1 MDFFLIDK
9 DEFSLNGMNVKLG
22 KRIVR
27 YEVFDK
33 YDIVVLLV
41 SNTNDWKKPDEIIA
55 IRYID
60 HACQTVWT
68 YQRKDAT
75 GTISFRIFQIWK
87 EKRDEYD
94 RVACL
99 ILKYDLGFY
108 DETNIIDVESGEIIK
123 TEFSK

>member
-41 SNTNDWKKPDEIIA
+41 SNTDDWEKADEIIA
-55 IRYID
+55 IKHID
-60 HACQTVWT
+60 HNYQTIWI
-68 YQRKDAT
+68 YQRKDT
-75 GTISFRIFQIWK
+75 VGQTFSIYTIWSVKQKDDERI
-87 EKRDEYD
+87 
-94 RVACL
+94 ACF
-99 ILKYDLGFY
+99 INSLGFY
-108 DETNIIDVESGEIIK
+108 DETNIIDVETGEIID
-123 TEFSK
+123 TQLSK

>member
-9 DEFSLNGMNVKLG
+9 DEFSLNGTNVKIG

-60 HACQTVWT
+60 HACQTIWT
-68 YQRKDAT
+68 YQRKDT
-75 GTISFRIFQIWK
+75 VGQTFSIYTIWSVKQKDDERI
-87 EKRDEYD
+87 
-94 RVACL
+94 ACF
-99 ILKYDLGFY
+99 INSLGFY
-108 DETNIIDVESGEIIK
+108 DETNIIDVETGEIID
-123 TEFSK
+123 TQLSK

>member
-60 HACQTVWT
+60 HACQTIWT
-68 YQRKDAT
+68 YQRKDT
-75 GTISFRIFQIWK
+75 LGQTFSIYTIWSVKQKDNERI
-87 EKRDEYD
+87 
-94 RVACL
+94 ACF
-99 ILKYDLGFY
+99 INSLGFY
-108 DETNIIDVESGEIIK
+108 DETNVFDVETGRIID
-123 TEFSK
+123 TQLSK

>member
-1 MDFFLIDK
+1 MIDK
-9 DEFSLNGMNVKLG
+9 HEFSVNGTNVKIG

-60 HACQTVWT
+60 HACQTIWT
-68 YQRKDAT
+68 YQRKDT
-75 GTISFRIFQIWK
+75 VGQTFSIYTIWSVKQKDDERI
-87 EKRDEYD
+87 
-94 RVACL
+94 ACF
-99 ILKYDLGFY
+99 INSLGFY
-108 DETNIIDVESGEIIK
+108 DETNIIDVETGEIID
-123 TEFSK
+123 TQLSK

>member
-1 MDFFLIDK
+1 MDFFLINK
-9 DEFSLNGMNVKLG
+9 DEFSLNGTNVKLG

-41 SNTNDWKKPDEIIA
+41 SNTDDWEKADEIIA
-55 IRYID
+55 IKYSN
-60 HACQTVWT
+60 HTCQTVWT

-75 GTISFRIFQIWK
+75 ETIAFRIFQIWK
-87 EKRDEYD
+87 EKQDEYD

-108 DETNIIDVESGEIIK
+108 DETNIINVESGEIVK
-123 TEFSK
+123 TDFSK